1 MPTDL
6 SATQVT
12 PKAQRKK
19 SEWGQ
24 KDAKSQRPRV
34 LESAKGFQQIRILDV
49 LAKDSGSLPR
59 TNFGQLTTA

>member
-12 PKAQRKK
+12 PKAQRKKK

-34 LESAKGFQQIRILDV
+34 LESAKGVSTD
-49 LAKDSGSLPR
+49 KN
-59 TNFGQLTTA
+59 T

>member
-6 SATQVT
+6 QHKSH
-12 PKAQRKK
+12 QRLREKQL
-19 SEWGQ
+19 EWGQ

-34 LESAKGFQQIRILDV
+34 LVSAKGFQQIRILDV
-49 LAKDSGSLPR
+49 LAKDSGSVPR